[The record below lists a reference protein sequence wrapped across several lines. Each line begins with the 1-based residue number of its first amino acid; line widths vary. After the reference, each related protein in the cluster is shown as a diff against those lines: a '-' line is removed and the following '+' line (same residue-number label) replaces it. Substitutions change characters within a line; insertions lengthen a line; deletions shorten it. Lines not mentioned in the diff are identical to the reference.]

1 LQSSQTSLKALQ
13 KAYSPVLDGIG
24 VSADNERMRR
34 FAILGVCLLAG
45 LTLPHVALGSPALL
59 AHNCGSNCGSLSA
72 TGKGT
77 LNVNGNGAE
86 WGTVSGGT
94 VKIQDKSHNGHR
106 DWSITVGQNRTNCK
120 TTEDPS
126 NPAIQVCKS
135 SKTITF
141 SASTVWWLSVN
152 GTGVSASVIASGGF
166 YIKGSSGHY
175 TLNGGK
181 SRAWPSG
188 GKFFTF

>member
-1 LQSSQTSLKALQ
+1 MQSSQTSLKALQ
-13 KAYSPVLDGIG
+13 KAYRPVLDGIG

-45 LTLPHVALGSPALL
+45 LTLPQVALGSPALL

-86 WGTVSGGT
+86 WGTMAGGT

-106 DWSITVGQNRTNCK
+106 DWSIKIGRNDCK

-126 NPAIQVCKS
+126 NPEIQVCKS
-135 SKTITF
+135 SKTIDVLGEHRLV
-141 SASTVWWLSVN
+141 AL
-152 GTGVSASVIASGGF
+152 GERQ
-166 YIKGSSGHY
+166 
-175 TLNGGK
+175 
-181 SRAWPSG
+181 RA
-188 GKFFTF
+188 

>member
-13 KAYSPVLDGIG
+13 KAYRPVLDGIG

-34 FAILGVCLLAG
+34 FAILGVCLVAG
-45 LTLPHVALGSPALL
+45 LTLPQVALGAPALL
-59 AHNCGSNCGSLSA
+59 AHTCGSNCGSLA
-72 TGKGT
+72 AENGKGT

-86 WGTVSGGT
+86 WGSVAGGT

-106 DWSITVGQNRTNCK
+106 DWSIKIGQNNCK

-141 SASTVWWLSVN
+141 STSTVWWLSVS
-152 GTGVSASVIASGGF
+152 GTGVNASVVASGGF
-166 YIKGSSGHY
+166 YIKGSSGRY
-175 TLNGGK
+175 SLNGGK
-181 SRAWPSG
+181 YKAWPSG

>member
-1 LQSSQTSLKALQ
+1 
-13 KAYSPVLDGIG
+13 
-24 VSADNERMRR
+24 MRR

-45 LTLPHVALGSPALL
+45 LTLPQVALGAPAAL
-59 AHNCGSNCGSLSA
+59 AHSCGSNCGSLDA

-86 WGTVSGGT
+86 WGSITGGT

-106 DWSITVGQNRTNCK
+106 DWSITVGGKNCR

-135 SKTITF
+135 SKTIRF
-141 SASTVWWLSVN
+141 STSTVWWLSVN
-152 GTGVSASVIASGGF
+152 GSGVSVSAVASGGF
-166 YIKGSSGHY
+166 YIKGSGGYHV
-175 TLNGGK
+175 NGGTRK
-181 SRAWPSG
+181 NWPSG